1 MARMLDP
8 LQLLVVAVAG
18 WMNQQQQQAI
28 EYLREEN
35 RVPPEQ
41 LGEHR
46 LRFDD
51 EQRAVAWPSAPK
63 AWVANS
69 WLKSP
74 PWSPD
79 TLLAWPVS

>member
-51 EQRAVAWPSAPK
+51 EQRRRLAVRAK